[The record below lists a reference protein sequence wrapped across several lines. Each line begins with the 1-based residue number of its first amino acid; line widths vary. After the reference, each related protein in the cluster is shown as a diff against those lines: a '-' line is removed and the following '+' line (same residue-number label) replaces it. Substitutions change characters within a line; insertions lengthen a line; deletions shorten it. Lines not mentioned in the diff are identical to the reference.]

1 MNDAAGLAQ
10 ELLAK
15 DGKPAFV
22 SFSTVARQL
31 VKESELQGRYV
42 ARDVDMVTL
51 RQIGSTDSVMFK
63 VEDWLKQNKIDVAQG
78 RLPQTH
84 MEAYAESYRRWKLGQ
99 EIPVEG
105 TPIKTW
111 PAITP
116 AQVETLLRIGV
127 RTVEDL
133 SRLSDEGLSKVGMGA
148 IDLKNKAK
156 AWIAAGND
164 KGKLAQD
171 MTILQRENANMKST
185 IDRLTEQIEEL
196 RRLTPVRPTDASTSV
211 VTREAITMDDVMDE
225 PEPVRGRK
233 R

>member
-31 VKESELQGRYV
+31 VKESEAQGRYV

-84 MEAYAESYRRWKLGQ
+84 MEAYAESYRRWKL
-99 EIPVEG
+99 EIG
-105 TPIKTW
+105 R
-111 PAITP
+111 A
-116 AQVETLLRIGV
+116 
-127 RTVEDL
+127 
-133 SRLSDEGLSKVGMGA
+133 SC
-148 IDLKNKAK
+148 
-156 AWIAAGND
+156 
-164 KGKLAQD
+164 
-171 MTILQRENANMKST
+171 RE
-185 IDRLTEQIEEL
+185 R
-196 RRLTPVRPTDASTSV
+196 V
-211 VTREAITMDDVMDE
+211 
-225 PEPVRGRK
+225 
-233 R
+233 